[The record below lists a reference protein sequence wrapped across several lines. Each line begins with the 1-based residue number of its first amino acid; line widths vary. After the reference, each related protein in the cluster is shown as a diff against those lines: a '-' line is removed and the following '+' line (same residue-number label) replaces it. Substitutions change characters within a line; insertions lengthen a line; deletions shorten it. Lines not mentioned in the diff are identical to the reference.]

1 MAARAGWL
9 VEAAGPLTDAELEQ
23 SREAAT
29 RTGLFLESCR
39 APEATATRPTVATAI
54 GLLTGLG
61 ILAMTVGLLRSEAAG
76 DLRTLTATGGHRAGC
91 AGRSPPPPQPHWRS
105 SGRCWARLAPTR
117 RSSPPTAHLAPL
129 GQVPVVHLAF
139 IPVGLPVAA
148 AVAGWVLAGREP
160 PALTRQP
167 T

>member
-1 MAARAGWL
+1 MAGRAGWL

-23 SREAAT
+23 AREAAT

-76 DLRTLTATGGHRAGC
+76 DLRTLTATGASSRVRRTITAATAAALAFLGAVLGTVGAYTALVATYCTTWRRWARC
-91 AGRSPPPPQPHWRS
+91 RSSTWRS
-105 SGRCWARLAPTR
+105 S
-117 RSSPPTAHLAPL
+117 RSVCRWRQRS
-129 GQVPVVHLAF
+129 
-139 IPVGLPVAA
+139 PVGCSPAA
-148 AVAGWVLAGREP
+148 SPRP
-160 PALTRQP
+160 
-167 T
+167 